1 MSTTIS
7 APESIGSQASEGMRL
22 RSGPMALNK
31 AKTYNEE
38 QLTEKA
44 NEFEQVFISQM
55 LNHMFDSIETNEMFG
70 GGEGEEAYKSFML
83 DEYSKLIVQTGGIGV
98 ADHVK
103 AEMIRMQ
110 EVATGYNPLREAAVN
125 P

>member
-7 APESIGSQASEGMRL
+7 AVEPIGAQASEGIRL
-22 RSGPMALNK
+22 RGAMALNK
-31 AKTYNEE
+31 PKTYNEE
-38 QLTEKA
+38 ELTEKA
-44 NEFEQVFISQM
+44 NEFEQVFIGQM